1 MKKLET
7 LFCLLVVAT
16 MAMAQSFS
24 VYGKLEP
31 SKIVIGDQTK
41 LSFELTQDK
50 SERVSC
56 PVFSD
61 TITKGVELVETL
73 GPDTVDLGNGRIQ
86 VNLNYIVTAFD
97 SGFYFIPAQ
106 KFVSINDSTRSKP
119 LGLVVDTVETGEQAE
134 INPVKD
140 IMDPPFLWSEFFYW
154 AGIVVLVLLI
164 VALVIYL
171 IMRER
176 LKKKIEFVFHKDEPA
191 IPPYQIALQQLE
203 EIKSEKAWQ
212 GGDIKAFYTRVT
224 DIMREYMMGQF
235 SINAMELTTDEILAL
250 TKKNPEFEQVRQ
262 ILKEVLELSDLVKF
276 AKFVPLEDE
285 NNRSMLN
292 AFAFVEKTMPQPE
305 PEAAKDAAEAGTEGK
320 EGEK

>member
-7 LFCLLVVAT
+7 LFCLLAVTVA
-16 MAMAQSFS
+16 AVAQSFS

-41 LSFELTQDK
+41 LSYELTQDK

-73 GPDTVDLGNGRIQ
+73 KPDTIDLGGGRIQ
-86 VNLNYIVTAFD
+86 VKLDYMVTAFD

-106 KFVSINDSTRSKP
+106 KFVSINDSVQSKP
-119 LGLVVDTVETGEQAE
+119 LGLLVDTVETGEQAE

-154 AGIVVLVLLI
+154 AGIVLLVLLI
-164 VALVIYL
+164 VALIIYM

-176 LKKKIEFVFHKDEPA
+176 VNKKLDFVFHREEPA

-203 EIKSEKAWQ
+203 EVKSEKAWQ
-212 GGDIKAFYTRVT
+212 SGDIKAFYTRVT

-276 AKFVPLEDE
+276 AKFIPLEDE

-305 PEAAKDAAEAGTEGK
+305 PEADKAGTEAGTDGK
-320 EGEK
+320 EAEK

>member
-1 MKKLET
+1 
-7 LFCLLVVAT
+7 
-16 MAMAQSFS
+16 MAAVAQSFS

-41 LSFELTQDK
+41 LSYELTQDK

-73 GPDTVDLGNGRIQ
+73 KPDTIDLGGGRIQ
-86 VNLNYIVTAFD
+86 VKLDYMVTAFD

-106 KFVSINDSTRSKP
+106 KFVSINDSVQSKP
-119 LGLVVDTVETGEQAE
+119 LGLLVDTVETGEQAE

-154 AGIVVLVLLI
+154 AGIVLLVLLI
-164 VALVIYL
+164 VALIIYM

-176 LKKKIEFVFHKDEPA
+176 LNKKLDFVFHREEPA

-203 EIKSEKAWQ
+203 EVKSEKAWQ
-212 GGDIKAFYTRVT
+212 SGDIKAFYTRVT

-276 AKFVPLEDE
+276 AKFIPLEDE

-305 PEAAKDAAEAGTEGK
+305 PEADKAGAEAGTDGK
-320 EGEK
+320 EAEK

>member
-7 LFCLLVVAT
+7 LFCLLTVAV
-16 MAMAQSFS
+16 MAVAQGFS

-41 LSFELTQDK
+41 LSFEITQDK
-50 SERVSC
+50 SERISC

-73 GPDTVDLGNGRIQ
+73 KPDTVDLGGGRIQ
-86 VNLNYIVTAFD
+86 VKLDYMITAFD

-106 KFVSINDSTRSKP
+106 KFISINDSAQSKP

-176 LKKKIEFVFHKDEPA
+176 LKKKIEFVFHKEEPA

-212 GGDIKAFYTRVT
+212 SGDIKAFYTRVT

-235 SINAMELTTDEILAL
+235 SINAMELTTDQILSL

-305 PEAAKDAAEAGTEGK
+305 PEAEADGAKADGK
-320 EGEK
+320 EAEK

>member
-1 MKKLET
+1 
-7 LFCLLVVAT
+7 
-16 MAMAQSFS
+16 MAAVAQSFS

-41 LSFELTQDK
+41 LSYELTQDK

-73 GPDTVDLGNGRIQ
+73 KPDTIDLGGGRIQ
-86 VNLNYIVTAFD
+86 VKLDYMVTAFD

-106 KFVSINDSTRSKP
+106 KFVSINDSVQSKP
-119 LGLVVDTVETGEQAE
+119 LGLLVDTVETGEQAE

-140 IMDPPFLWSEFFYW
+140 IMDPPILWSEFFYW
-154 AGIVVLVLLI
+154 AGIVLLVLLI
-164 VALVIYL
+164 VALIIYM

-176 LKKKIEFVFHKDEPA
+176 LNKKLDFVFHREEPA

-203 EIKSEKAWQ
+203 EVKSEKAWQ
-212 GGDIKAFYTRVT
+212 SGDIKAFYTRVT

-276 AKFVPLEDE
+276 AKFIPLEDE

-292 AFAFVEKTMPQPE
+292 AFSFVEKTMPQPE
-305 PEAAKDAAEAGTEGK
+305 PEADKAGAEAGTDGK
-320 EGEK
+320 EAEK

>member
-7 LFCLLVVAT
+7 LFCLLAVTVA
-16 MAMAQSFS
+16 AVAQSFS

-41 LSFELTQDK
+41 LSYELTQDK

-73 GPDTVDLGNGRIQ
+73 KPDTIDLGGGRIQ
-86 VNLNYIVTAFD
+86 VKLDYMVTAFD

-106 KFVSINDSTRSKP
+106 KFVSINDSVQSKP
-119 LGLVVDTVETGEQAE
+119 LGLLVDTVETGEQAE

-154 AGIVVLVLLI
+154 AGIVLLVLLI
-164 VALVIYL
+164 VALIIYM

-176 LKKKIEFVFHKDEPA
+176 LNKKLDFVFHREEPA

-203 EIKSEKAWQ
+203 EVKSEKAWQ
-212 GGDIKAFYTRVT
+212 SGDIKAFYTRVT

-276 AKFVPLEDE
+276 AKFIPLEDE

-305 PEAAKDAAEAGTEGK
+305 PEADKAGAEAGTDGK
-320 EGEK
+320 EAEK

>member
-1 MKKLET
+1 
-7 LFCLLVVAT
+7 
-16 MAMAQSFS
+16 MAAVAQSFS

-41 LSFELTQDK
+41 LSYELTQDK

-73 GPDTVDLGNGRIQ
+73 KPDTIDLGGGRIQ
-86 VNLNYIVTAFD
+86 VKLDYMVTAFD

-106 KFVSINDSTRSKP
+106 KFVSINDSVQSKP
-119 LGLVVDTVETGEQAE
+119 LGLLVDTVETGEQAE

-154 AGIVVLVLLI
+154 AGIVLLVLLI
-164 VALVIYL
+164 VALIIYM

-176 LKKKIEFVFHKDEPA
+176 VNKKLDFVFHREEPA

-203 EIKSEKAWQ
+203 EVKSEKAWQ
-212 GGDIKAFYTRVT
+212 SGDIKAFYTRVT

-250 TKKNPEFEQVRQ
+250 TKKNPEFDQVRQ

-276 AKFVPLEDE
+276 AKFIPLEDE

-305 PEAAKDAAEAGTEGK
+305 PEADKAGAEAGTDGK
-320 EGEK
+320 EVEK

>member
-7 LFCLLVVAT
+7 LFCLLAVTVA
-16 MAMAQSFS
+16 AVAQSFS

-41 LSFELTQDK
+41 LSYELTQDK

-73 GPDTVDLGNGRIQ
+73 KPDTIDLGGGRIQ
-86 VNLNYIVTAFD
+86 VKLDYMVTAFD

-106 KFVSINDSTRSKP
+106 KFVSINDSVQSKP
-119 LGLVVDTVETGEQAE
+119 LGLLVDTVETGEQAE

-154 AGIVVLVLLI
+154 AGIVLLVLLI
-164 VALVIYL
+164 VALIIYM

-176 LKKKIEFVFHKDEPA
+176 LNSKLDFVFHREEPA

-203 EIKSEKAWQ
+203 EVKSEKAWQ
-212 GGDIKAFYTRVT
+212 SGDIKAFYTRVT

-276 AKFVPLEDE
+276 AKFIPLEDE

-305 PEAAKDAAEAGTEGK
+305 PEADKAGAEAGTDGK
-320 EGEK
+320 EAEK

>member
-7 LFCLLVVAT
+7 LFCLLAVTVA
-16 MAMAQSFS
+16 AVAQSFS

-41 LSFELTQDK
+41 LSYELTQDK

-73 GPDTVDLGNGRIQ
+73 KPDTIDLGGGRIQ
-86 VNLNYIVTAFD
+86 VKLDYMVTAFD

-106 KFVSINDSTRSKP
+106 KFVSINDSVQSKP
-119 LGLVVDTVETGEQAE
+119 LGLLVDTVETGEQAE

-154 AGIVVLVLLI
+154 VGIVLLVLLI
-164 VALVIYL
+164 VALIIYM

-176 LKKKIEFVFHKDEPA
+176 LNSKLDFVFHREEPA

-203 EIKSEKAWQ
+203 EVKSEKAWQ
-212 GGDIKAFYTRVT
+212 SGDIKAFYTRVT

-276 AKFVPLEDE
+276 AKFIPLEDE

-305 PEAAKDAAEAGTEGK
+305 PEADKAGAEAGTDGK
-320 EGEK
+320 EAEK

>member
-1 MKKLET
+1 MKKLKT
-7 LFCLLVVAT
+7 LFCLLAIPIA
-16 MAMAQSFS
+16 AMAQGFS

-31 SKIVIGDQTK
+31 SKIVIGDQTT
-41 LSFELTQDK
+41 LSYELTQDK
-50 SERVSC
+50 AERVSC

-73 GPDTVDLGNGRIQ
+73 KPDTIDLGGGRIQ

-97 SGFYFIPAQ
+97 SGFYFIPSQ
-106 KFVSINDSTRSKP
+106 KFISVKDSALSKP

-154 AGIVVLVLLI
+154 TGIVLLVLLLIGLI
-164 VALVIYL
+164 VYL

-176 LKKKIEFVFHKDEPA
+176 LKKKIEFVFHRDKPVV
-191 IPPYQIALQQLE
+191 PPYQIALQQLE

-212 GGDIKAFYTRVT
+212 SGDIKAFYTRVT

-235 SINAMELTTDEILAL
+235 SINAMELTTDQILSL

-305 PEAAKDAAEAGTEGK
+305 AQTAGAEADTERK
-320 EGEK
+320 EAEK

>member
-1 MKKLET
+1 
-7 LFCLLVVAT
+7 
-16 MAMAQSFS
+16 MAAVAQSFS

-41 LSFELTQDK
+41 LSYELTQDK

-73 GPDTVDLGNGRIQ
+73 KPDTIDLGGGRIQ
-86 VNLNYIVTAFD
+86 VKLDYMVTAFD

-106 KFVSINDSTRSKP
+106 KFVSINDSVQSKP
-119 LGLVVDTVETGEQAE
+119 LGLLVDTVETGEQAE

-154 AGIVVLVLLI
+154 AGIVLLVLLI
-164 VALVIYL
+164 VALIIYM

-176 LKKKIEFVFHKDEPA
+176 VNKKLDFVFHREEPA

-203 EIKSEKAWQ
+203 EVKSEKAWQ
-212 GGDIKAFYTRVT
+212 SGDIKAFYTRVT

-276 AKFVPLEDE
+276 AKFIPLEDE

-305 PEAAKDAAEAGTEGK
+305 PEADKAGAEAGTDGK
-320 EGEK
+320 EAEK